1 MNYKNSNQKSC
12 MGKIKKFKIKNIK
25 TKNNRNKQRYLIWF

>member
-12 MGKIKKFKIKNIK
+12 MGKIKKFKIKNRK
-25 TKNNRNKQRYLIWF
+25 TKNNRYKQRYLIWF